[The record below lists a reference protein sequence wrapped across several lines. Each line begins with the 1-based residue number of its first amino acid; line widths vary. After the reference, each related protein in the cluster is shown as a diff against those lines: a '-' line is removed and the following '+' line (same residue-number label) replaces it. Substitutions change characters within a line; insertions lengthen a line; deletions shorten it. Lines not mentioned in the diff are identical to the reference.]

1 MTNIQLSII
10 VGAVILTGCLAAFGP
25 SAFAGFRQAQR
36 DDSFKCQSYR
46 VEASLNRLKV
56 LSGDLASR
64 LEEER
69 LRQSGGC
76 SPY

>member
-25 SAFAGFRQAQR
+25 SAFASFRQAQR
-36 DDSFKCQSYR
+36 DDSFKCISYR
-46 VEASLNRLKV
+46 TEASINRLKV
-56 LSGDLASR
+56 LNGGRANR

>member
-25 SAFAGFRQAQR
+25 SAFASFRQAQR
-36 DDSFKCQSYR
+36 DDSFNCKMYR
-46 VEASLNRLKV
+46 VEASLNRVKE
-56 LSGDLASR
+56 LSGGGANSLK
-64 LEEER
+64 EER

-76 SPY
+76 SPH

>member
-10 VGAVILTGCLAAFGP
+10 VGAVVLAGCLAAFGP
-25 SAFAGFRQAQR
+25 NAFASFRQAQR
-36 DDSFKCQSYR
+36 DDSFNCQMYR
-46 VEASLNRLKV
+46 LEGSLNRVKK
-56 LSGDLASR
+56 LSGGGVNR